1 MTRVAFRV
9 AGCLAILL
17 GAAPWS
23 AAFAQDEL
31 PPTSLPPTSQPPT
44 TQPAEVAP
52 PAGGDKF
59 PLPDVPAEL
68 GQAARA
74 VRGSLAVRATQGT
87 PGGPPIG
94 ALPVTVELYHRGMLF
109 NTIDAQLDEHGVTVL
124 EDLPAGMDV
133 QPVVRVVYKDMT
145 YQKVGAMM
153 NADNPQQSLDVV
165 CYEPT
170 NDAPEWSVRMW
181 HVMADRRPPGLF
193 VTEIIV
199 VENPG
204 ERTWLGTTGVGP
216 KPITTSFA
224 LHEQAKEVALGPG
237 FHDWCCTTHTPGSLV
252 NHLPLM
258 PEATEFRFSYLI
270 PAEDDSVALDIVA
283 PAPADHVM
291 VVFPDDI
298 KVEHVDGF
306 ALSGTD
312 RGGPRPVVAYTTANL
327 GRGQKA
333 SLVLAGLGT
342 PPPLGDGS
350 GGAAGFAKI
359 AAAVGGAL
367 LLMVAVV
374 IVLARSGKSAS
385 AESWPS

>member
-1 MTRVAFRV
+1 MRRVWLRA
-9 AGCLAILL
+9 AGLLAVGL
-17 GAAPWS
+17 AAVS
-23 AAFAQDEL
+23 MCAAAAQDE
-31 PPTSLPPTSQPPT
+31 
-44 TQPAEVAP
+44 AP
-52 PAGGDKF
+52 PAMQPADVTPPPGGDKF
-59 PLPDVPAEL
+59 PLPDAPPEL

-74 VRGSLAVRATQGT
+74 ISGSLASRAIQGT

-94 ALPVTVELYHRGMLF
+94 AGPVTVELYHRGMLF
-109 NTIDAQLDEHGVTVL
+109 NTIDARLDEHGVTRL

-133 QPVVRVVYKDMT
+133 QPVVQVVYKDMT

-153 NADNPQQSLDVV
+153 NAANPQQSLDVI

-170 NDAPEWSVRMW
+170 NDTPDWAVRMW
-181 HVMADRRPPGLF
+181 HVMMDRRPPGLF
-193 VTEIIV
+193 VTEVIV

-204 ERTWLGTTGVGP
+204 DRTWLGTTGVGP

-224 LHEQAKEVALGPG
+224 LHEQAREIALGPG

-258 PEATEFRFSYLI
+258 PETTEFRFSYVI
-270 PAEDDSVALDIVA
+270 PVEDDSVAFDIVA
-283 PAPADHVM
+283 PAPADQVL
-291 VVFPDDI
+291 VVFPDDF
-298 KVEHVDGF
+298 KVQHVDGLT
-306 ALSGTD
+306 LSGTD

-327 GRGQKA
+327 GRGQRA

-342 PPPLGDGS
+342 PPPLSDGA

-359 AAAVGGAL
+359 AAAVGGAVL
-367 LLMVAVV
+367 LVLAVV
-374 IVLARSGKSAS
+374 IVLTRSGRTAP